1 MKIRKILVASIFM
14 IALLMGAVAFAA
26 DKKTET
32 KESYRLDEVAS
43 RVGFNKSAQYS
54 SVYGV
59 VNLTVNL
66 LLSLLAII
74 FLGMMLYAG
83 LRWITS
89 QGEEEKIGKART
101 AIKAAIIGLALVVGS
116 YGISSFL
123 FKSMGYAGSSTA
135 KVSCTDAK
143 AKDGD
148 SCGDNSVC
156 FQKSCVSECK
166 YKYKN
171 LGVCTSVNGCK
182 ASYQTEGMCPGDAT
196 NVCCHKYK

>member
-116 YGISSFL
+116 
-123 FKSMGYAGSSTA
+123 
-135 KVSCTDAK
+135 
-143 AKDGD
+143 
-148 SCGDNSVC
+148 
-156 FQKSCVSECK
+156 
-166 YKYKN
+166 
-171 LGVCTSVNGCK
+171 
-182 ASYQTEGMCPGDAT
+182 
-196 NVCCHKYK
+196 